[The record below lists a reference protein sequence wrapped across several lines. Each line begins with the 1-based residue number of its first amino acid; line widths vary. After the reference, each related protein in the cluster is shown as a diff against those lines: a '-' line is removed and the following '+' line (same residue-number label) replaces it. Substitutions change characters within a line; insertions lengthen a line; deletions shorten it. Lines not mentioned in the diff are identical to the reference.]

1 MEAVYQLD
9 VVIGVE
15 QGLVIVLTVD
25 IGKTAACFGK
35 FAQSDRH
42 KITTDQAA
50 FCRTG
55 QPEKTGFLSF

>member
-25 IGKTAACFGK
+25 ISKTAAGFGK
-35 FAQSDRH
+35 FSQSD
-42 KITTDQAA
+42 Q
-50 FCRTG
+50 
-55 QPEKTGFLSF
+55 LSVEFA